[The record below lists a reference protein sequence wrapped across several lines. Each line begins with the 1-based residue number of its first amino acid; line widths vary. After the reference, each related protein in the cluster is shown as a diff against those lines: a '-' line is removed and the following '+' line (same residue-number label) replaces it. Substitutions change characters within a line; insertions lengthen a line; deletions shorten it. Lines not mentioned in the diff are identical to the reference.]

1 MNVDEFRERAKEAID
16 QIADYHES
24 VPFRPVVST
33 VEPNYLAPQLP
44 TSAPLDPE
52 PWTDI
57 TADIQSKIMPGITH
71 WSHPGFI
78 AFFCCTSSYP
88 SAIAEMWSTAFNG
101 AHFNWICSPAVT
113 ELEVIVMDWLAKL
126 TGLPECFLSTGP
138 TRGGGVIHGSASE
151 AILTVMVAAR
161 DKFLTART
169 SHLSGAAKEDETRR
183 IRGRLAVI
191 GSTGTHSST
200 KKAAQI
206 LGVEYVTIPVHEK
219 NGFAMQ
225 GRDLTRALSDLDAR
239 GLEPFFLTTSLGT
252 IEVCAVDD
260 FTGIAS
266 ALASRSG
273 TSKEVWVHVDAAY
286 AGAALVLDENKPI
299 AAPFHHFHSFNFNPQ
314 KWLLTTFDC
323 SALWVRQRSHL
334 TQSSLSVKPPYLRHE
349 SSNDDEDVVDYRD
362 WQIPLA
368 RRFRAL
374 KLWFVMR
381 AYGVRGLQ
389 SHVRQGI
396 ILGKSLENKLR
407 SRSDLFCVL
416 TPARFGLFTFCLR
429 ECDGNTDTNNKNTKA
444 LCDKI
449 NAGGHFFLTGSTVHH
464 NFSIRVCTSGA
475 SAQEETMEK
484 LFDHL
489 KKEARLILGQDSEYL
504 TGKDK
509 LAK

>member
-1 MNVDEFRERAKEAID
+1 MNIDEFRERAKEAID

-24 VPFRPVVST
+24 VPSRPVVST
-33 VEPNYLAPQLP
+33 VEPNYLSPQLP

-57 TADIQSKIMPGITH
+57 TADIQSKILPGITH
-71 WSHPGFI
+71 WSHPGFM

-126 TGLPECFLSTGP
+126 TGLPDCFLSTGP
-138 TRGGGVIHGSASE
+138 TQGGGVIHGSASE

-161 DKFLTART
+161 DRFLASKT
-169 SHLSGAAKEDETRR
+169 STLPGYAKEDETRR
-183 IRGRLAVI
+183 LRGRLVVI

-206 LGVEYVTIPVHEK
+206 LGVEYVTVPVHEE

-225 GRDLTRALSDLDAR
+225 GRDLTRVLDDATAR
-239 GLEPFFLTTSLGT
+239 GLEPFFLTASLGS

-260 FTGIAS
+260 FVSIAS
-266 ALASRSG
+266 ALASRAD
-273 TSKEVWVHVDAAY
+273 TCDEVWVHVDAAY

-299 AAPFHHFHSFNFNPQ
+299 AAPFRHFHSFNFNPQ

-323 SALWVRQRSHL
+323 SALWVHQRSHL

-349 SSNDDEDVVDYRD
+349 SSNDDDGVVDYRD

-396 ILGKSLENKLR
+396 ILGESLEKQLR
-407 SRSDLFCVL
+407 SRSDLFCIL
-416 TPARFGLFTFCLR
+416 TPARFGLLTFYLR
-429 ECDGNTDTNNKNTKA
+429 ERDGNTDTTNKATKG

-449 NAGGHFFLTGSTVHH
+449 NAGGHFFLTGSIVNHR
-464 NFSIRVCTSGA
+464 FAIRVCTSGA
-475 SAQEETMEK
+475 SAQEETIEK

-489 KKEARLILGQDSEYL
+489 TREARLILEQGSGFPE
-504 TGKDK
+504 GEHK
-509 LAK
+509 L